1 MYTGVSIANS
11 INQYISAEY
20 LIDDFTLDKTLD
32 DLKQRISRLDNPTND
47 EYEHIQLFFYGGL
60 TIEDASNTTLGE
72 LFGEKEI
79 IQIDYESVD
88 AAKID
93 VFVQDP
99 NLKRY
104 VFESMS
110 KRPVAVGETGN
121 INLQLIVWK
130 SNFILETQF
139 RPLEVFF

>member
-1 MYTGVSIANS
+1 MDN
-11 INQYISAEY
+11 
-20 LIDDFTLDKTLD
+20 TLDE
-32 DLKQRISRLDNPTND
+32 LKERISRLDNPTNN
-47 EYEHIQLFFYGGL
+47 EYQHIRLFFYGGL
-60 TIEDASNTTLGE
+60 SIEDASDTPLRE

-99 NLKRY
+99 ILKRY

-121 INLQLIVWK
+121 QIFQLIVWK
-130 SNFILETQF
+130 SNFMLEKAKTFSKMLKLSPYIPAQNMF
-139 RPLEVFF
+139 VSFLNT

>member
-1 MYTGVSIANS
+1 MD
-11 INQYISAEY
+11 Q
-20 LIDDFTLDKTLD
+20 TLD

-47 EYEHIQLFFYGGL
+47 EYEHIRLFFYGGL
-60 TIEDASNTTLGE
+60 SIEDASNTTLRE
-72 LFGEKEI
+72 LFGDKDV

-99 NLKRY
+99 NQKRY

-110 KRPVAVGETGN
+110 KKPVAVGQTGETVDVPTRYASKWLSVSKN
-121 INLQLIVWK
+121 IYYLPNSCGQFTQPYYV
-130 SNFILETQF
+130 LENCSLF
-139 RPLEVFF
+139 LY

>member
-1 MYTGVSIANS
+1 M
-11 INQYISAEY
+11 
-20 LIDDFTLDKTLD
+20 
-32 DLKQRISRLDNPTND
+32 DNPTND
-47 EYEHIQLFFYGGL
+47 EYQHIRLFFYGGL
-60 TIEDASNTTLGE
+60 SIEDASDTTLCE

-99 NLKRY
+99 NQKRY

-121 INLQLIVWK
+121 QIFQLIVWK
-130 SNFILETQF
+130 SNFILEKAKTFSKMLKLSPYIPSQTIF
-139 RPLEVFF
+139 GNFLNTYLLLFNFFIQHFCQMT

>member
-1 MYTGVSIANS
+1 M
-11 INQYISAEY
+11 
-20 LIDDFTLDKTLD
+20 DKTLD
-32 DLKQRISRLDNPTND
+32 ELKQRISLLDNPTNN
-47 EYEHIQLFFYGGL
+47 EYQHIRLFFYGGL
-60 TIEDASNTTLGE
+60 SIEDASDTTLRE

-110 KRPVAVGETGN
+110 KKPVAVGETGEN
-121 INLQLIVWK
+121 NW
-130 SNFILETQF
+130 NTT
-139 RPLEVFF
+139 

>member
-1 MYTGVSIANS
+1 MDN
-11 INQYISAEY
+11 
-20 LIDDFTLDKTLD
+20 TLDE
-32 DLKQRISRLDNPTND
+32 LKERISRLDNPTNN
-47 EYEHIQLFFYGGL
+47 EYQHIRLFFYGGL
-60 TIEDASNTTLGE
+60 SIEDASDTTLRE

-93 VFVQDP
+93 VFVQNP

-104 VFESMS
+104 IFESMS

-130 SNFILETQF
+130 SNFMLETAKTFSKMLKLSPYIPEQNMF
-139 RPLEVFF
+139 VSFLNT

>member
-1 MYTGVSIANS
+1 
-11 INQYISAEY
+11 
-20 LIDDFTLDKTLD
+20 LDKTLD
-32 DLKQRISRLDNPTND
+32 ELKERISRLDNPTNN
-47 EYEHIQLFFYGGL
+47 EYQHIRLFFYGGL
-60 TIEDASNTTLGE
+60 SIEDASDTTLRE

-99 NLKRY
+99 NQKRY

-110 KRPVAVGETGN
+110 KKPVAICETGKN
-121 INLQLIVWK
+121 NQIMI
-130 SNFILETQF
+130 FFAILG
-139 RPLEVFF
+139 

>member
-1 MYTGVSIANS
+1 MDN
-11 INQYISAEY
+11 
-20 LIDDFTLDKTLD
+20 TLDE
-32 DLKQRISRLDNPTND
+32 LKERISRLDNPTNN
-47 EYEHIQLFFYGGL
+47 EYQHIRLFFYGGL
-60 TIEDASNTTLGE
+60 SIENASDTTLRE

-99 NLKRY
+99 ILKRY

-121 INLQLIVWK
+121 QIFQLIVWK
-130 SNFILETQF
+130 SNFMLEKAKTF
-139 RPLEVFF
+139 SKMLKLSYLHKTCLLVS

>member
-1 MYTGVSIANS
+1 MDN
-11 INQYISAEY
+11 
-20 LIDDFTLDKTLD
+20 TLDE
-32 DLKQRISRLDNPTND
+32 LKERISRLDNPTNN
-47 EYEHIQLFFYGGL
+47 EYQHIRLFFYGGL
-60 TIEDASNTTLGE
+60 SIEDASDTPLRE

-110 KRPVAVGETGN
+110 KKPVAVGETGN
-121 INLQLIVWK
+121 KNLQIIIWK
-130 SNFILETQF
+130 SNFILEKPKTYSKM
-139 RPLEVFF
+139 LELSPYIPSQSVFVTSLNT

>member
-1 MYTGVSIANS
+1 MDN
-11 INQYISAEY
+11 
-20 LIDDFTLDKTLD
+20 TLDE
-32 DLKQRISRLDNPTND
+32 LKERISRLDNPTNN
-47 EYEHIQLFFYGGL
+47 EYQHIRLFFYGGL
-60 TIEDASNTTLGE
+60 SIEDASDTTLRE

-99 NLKRY
+99 ILKRY

-121 INLQLIVWK
+121 QIFQLIVWK
-130 SNFILETQF
+130 SNFMLEKAKTFSKMLKLSPYIPAQNMF
-139 RPLEVFF
+139 VSFLNT